1 MTSAAPPR
9 PPEYQDPTVAYP
21 GYWEDVPLGWMEM
34 FQSMVE
40 RTRQGNI
47 DVVFLGDSITQSWDP
62 TIWNSVYAPMGAVN
76 YGIGGD
82 QTCQLLYRIENGLLD
97 GLSPRQVVLKIGVN
111 NMWDRR
117 HTPEQIANGVA
128 AVVAAI
134 RAKLSETQIL
144 VLAILPHQIEPDHDL
159 RLKTQKVNALTAA
172 MDFGPGVQY
181 LDIGSRFLRDDGSIS
196 PSIMPDYLHLSS
208 EGYQIF
214 SEAIF
219 HYVAPKMNEILVSAS
234 ELAAGSLTPDHLAE
248 ATRALKEDGFV
259 VLADIVDLEH
269 VAKVRDRMWS
279 DVELLLKRPN
289 APFNWNTGNVQ
300 QDPPPFAEYLFRD
313 IVANDIVIQVTK
325 SILGNGQTSAFYSGN
340 TAMPSEH
347 SQPVH
352 ADSGQLWPNLDVATP
367 PYALVVN
374 LPLVDVS
381 AVNASTEIWPG
392 THLDTTVV
400 MQDGDI
406 KVSAERLAERAAV
419 VPPIQPVVRAGSVV
433 IRDMRL
439 WHRGMP
445 NHTDVPRPM
454 MALIHY
460 VAWWPVGKI
469 KFPKGTE
476 AIFEH
481 PDLRTSAEFV
491 EGEIDHISSPGGFEY
506 EAK

>member
-1 MTSAAPPR
+1 
-9 PPEYQDPTVAYP
+9 
-21 GYWEDVPLGWMEM
+21 M
-34 FQSMVE
+34 FQGMLE
-40 RTRQGNI
+40 RTREGDI

-62 TIWNSVYAPMGAVN
+62 TLWNSTYAPLRAVN

-97 GLSPRQVVLKIGVN
+97 GISPRQVVLLIGVN

-117 HTPEQIANGVA
+117 HTPEQIAAGVK
-128 AVVAAI
+128 AVVHAI
-134 RAKLSETQIL
+134 QAKLPSTEIL
-144 VLAILPHQIEPDHDL
+144 LLAILPHQIEADHDL
-159 RLKTQKVNALTAA
+159 RIKTQAVNALTAA
-172 MDFGPGVQY
+172 VDFGPRVKF
-181 LDIGSRFLRDDGSIS
+181 LDIGHRFIEDDGTIS
-196 PSIMPDYLHLSS
+196 PRIMPDYLHLSAD
-208 EGYQIF
+208 GYKIF
-214 SEAIF
+214 SEAIY
-219 HYVAPKMNEILVSAS
+219 HHVAPKMNEIPVSLA
-234 ELAAGSLTPDHLAE
+234 EVAAGSLTPEHLAE

-269 VAKVRDRMWS
+269 VAKVRDRMWA
-279 DVELLLKRPN
+279 DVDLLLKRPD

-313 IVANDIVIQVTK
+313 IVANDLVIQVTK
-325 SILGNGQTSAFYSGN
+325 SILGGGMTSAFYSGN

-352 ADSGQLWPNLDVATP
+352 ADSGQLWPNLNVATP

-381 AVNASTEIWPG
+381 AENASTEIWPG
-392 THLDTTVV
+392 THLDTSVV

-406 KVSAERLAERAAV
+406 KVSAERLAARAAE
-419 VPPIQPVVRAGSVV
+419 VPPLQPVVRAGSVV

-445 NHTDVPRPM
+445 NFTDVPRPM
-454 MALIHY
+454 MAMIHY

-469 KFPKGTE
+469 KFPAGTE

-491 EGEIDHISSPGGFEY
+491 TGEIDHISSPGGFEFTP
-506 EAK
+506 ES